1 MTFSLRSPSKVGKP
15 STCHPLHADLATGA
29 KAYCFRRI
37 FHDWDTESC
46 QKMLRNHVSAMKK
59 GYSKLLIND
68 ILVPETNAPFFVAGM
83 DVAMM
88 TTLGG
93 MERTRTQWSDL
104 LESEGLRLVDVWQAN
119 GGPEAVIEAMLKD

>member
-1 MTFSLRSPSKVGKP
+1 
-15 STCHPLHADLATGA
+15 
-29 KAYCFRRI
+29 
-37 FHDWDTESC
+37 
-46 QKMLRNHVSAMKK
+46 MKK